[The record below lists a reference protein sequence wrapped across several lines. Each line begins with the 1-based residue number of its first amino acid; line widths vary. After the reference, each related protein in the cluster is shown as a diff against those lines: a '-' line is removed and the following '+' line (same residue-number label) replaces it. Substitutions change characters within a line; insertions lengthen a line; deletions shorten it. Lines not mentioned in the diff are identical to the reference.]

1 MLIGYRDRPP
11 ISPGGEK
18 LLAGPLARRV
28 PSVAFYCAAGAEP
41 PLGRPSGGR
50 AERNAAVLFCVY
62 LDFQN
67 AFNSI
72 DHEALWWWLKELNIP
87 DVDLLHS
94 LYSGAY

>member
-1 MLIGYRDRPP
+1 M
-11 ISPGGEK
+11 
-18 LLAGPLARRV
+18 
-28 PSVAFYCAAGAEP
+28 
-41 PLGRPSGGR
+41 
-50 AERNAAVLFCVY
+50 LFCVY